1 MRKYLI
7 GAIALVVLALGSV
20 ALAAPGSG
28 NRLYCFSGAEDG
40 GYNGTCTLTAGGA
53 VLDNN
58 DGNTDPNDNYAGV
71 YVGNSKLEGR
81 LLGDVDKLAF
91 RYTGSP
97 VVGGSPRFSIPI
109 DQNGDGTTEGYAFVD
124 AVGCSDGAGTVVV
137 IGNASCL
144 VSYGAT
150 TYSSWAAFV
159 AANPTYRIGSD
170 ARHVR
175 HRRPARRLRDHERRA
190 AAEARQ
196 VSAGTF
202 TVGAPPSGGASAVP
216 FRRALPPA
224 SSSAEGERPYATM
237 LALLPLGFVLLRRN
251 L

>member
-20 ALAAPGSG
+20 ALGAPGSG

-58 DGNTDPNDNYAGV
+58 DGDTDPNNNYSGV

-81 LLGDVDKLAF
+81 LLGDVDRLAF

-109 DQNGDGTTEGYAFVD
+109 DQNGDGTTEAYAFVD
-124 AVGCSDGAGTVVV
+124 AIGCSDGAGTVST
-137 IGNASCL
+137 GNASCL

-159 AANPTYRIGSD
+159 AANPTYRVGSD
-170 ARHVR
+170 RVAFVIADQ
-175 HRRPARRLRDHERRA
+175 PGNFTITNVELR
-190 AAEARQ
+190 Q
-196 VSAGTF
+196 KPGK
-202 TVGAPPSGGASAVP
+202 
-216 FRRALPPA
+216 
-224 SSSAEGERPYATM
+224 
-237 LALLPLGFVLLRRN
+237 
-251 L
+251 